1 MPKFDN
7 LVDIARRLTYT
18 DSSRAAAPQAESVFR
33 IRCNYCHKLGHTI
46 NRCHKRQREND
57 SNQIKRQQIGLK
69 QPSAT
74 IVHAVDILQRI
85 VETRRPEKG
94 NTEVFMV
101 LVK

>member
-1 MPKFDN
+1 VNEQLQVAICHESKMPKFDN

-57 SNQIKRQQIGLK
+57 SNKKTTDWIKTAKCYSYESKYI
-69 QPSAT
+69 
-74 IVHAVDILQRI
+74 
-85 VETRRPEKG
+85 
-94 NTEVFMV
+94 
-101 LVK
+101 